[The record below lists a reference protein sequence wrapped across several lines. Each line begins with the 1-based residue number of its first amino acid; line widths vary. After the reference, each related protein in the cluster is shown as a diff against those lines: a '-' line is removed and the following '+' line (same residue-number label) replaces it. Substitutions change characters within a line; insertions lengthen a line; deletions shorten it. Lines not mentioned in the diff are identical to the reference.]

1 MGPLV
6 IKILLKRY
14 GPKKKTKSHQLL
26 FEGKGRRNPY
36 RKRMHQYWKD
46 LDTFDKEQR
55 LTDQV
60 RNIFKTGKLSEVEIE
75 EIQMKLRQQTL
86 EPDQTTLVSQV
97 DCNNTRK
104 SYTQGVTDKVDVD
117 INVAEGSSK

>member
-1 MGPLV
+1 
-6 IKILLKRY
+6 
-14 GPKKKTKSHQLL
+14 
-26 FEGKGRRNPY
+26 
-36 RKRMHQYWKD
+36 MHQYWKD

-60 RNIFKTGKLSEVEIE
+60 RNIFKTGKLPEVEIE

-104 SYTQGVTDKVDVD
+104 SYTQGATDKVDVD
-117 INVAEGSSK
+117 INDAEGSSK